1 MDTEELIKKSI
12 KKNVLHKLFSETLAD
27 KQQKTIIIDNID
39 SITNEDNFKLLL
51 HNNLQPHD
59 LLVNDENYYSVQSD
73 YQVINSSGKVI
84 LDVSDN
90 NMSDNNSVRSQEDY
104 DNYIKTLIKVYGIIK
119 SCDNIYTIH
128 LNE

>member
-27 KQQKTIIIDNID
+27 KQQKTIIIDDID

-51 HNNLQPHD
+51 RNNLQPHD
-59 LLVNDENYYSVQSD
+59 LLVNDENYYS
-73 YQVINSSGKVI
+73 IH
-84 LDVSDN
+84 
-90 NMSDNNSVRSQEDY
+90 MSDTNSIRSQEDY
-104 DNYIKTLIKVYGIIK
+104 DNYINTLIKVYGIIK
-119 SCDNIYTIH
+119 SSDNIYTIH